1 MKRSNLFTYIL
12 PLLLITFVFPCA
24 LQAEDL
30 IDQSSNVFNFQQK
43 LAKSGN
49 VHAQYKLAT
58 MYEKGDGVEADIE
71 QAKYWY
77 NLASNAGSTSAKQRN
92 TYLIVKEQ
100 GYDQAKH
107 ADWFNSI
114 EKDAGAHN
122 ADAVLLLGQLY
133 HQGLGVKKDLDK
145 SLELLN
151 QVRVLGTAN
160 VENEIATIRQEIAA
174 NKKAA
179 QLKQEKQEKREL
191 EKAQSQQAK
200 KQLQI
205 EQQNAREIESQANKE
220 KQAEAAILSKAE
232 KRKKYEEVMRQLKLE
247 QQLIDEQQSLV
258 TGDTETTVDD
268 EI

>member
-1 MKRSNLFTYIL
+1 MKRSYLFTYIL
-12 PLLLITFVFPCA
+12 PLLLTAFVFPSA

-58 MYEKGDGVEADIE
+58 MYEKGDGVKADIE

-107 ADWFNSI
+107 ADWLNSI
-114 EKDAGAHN
+114 EKDASAHN

-151 QVRVLGTAN
+151 QVRVLGAAN
-160 VENEIATIRQEIAA
+160 VENEIASIRQEIAA

-179 QLKQEKQEKREL
+179 QLKQEKREL

-200 KQLQI
+200 KQLKI
-205 EQQNAREIESQANKE
+205 EQQNAREIESQANKQ

-247 QQLIDEQQSLV
+247 QQQIDEQQSLV